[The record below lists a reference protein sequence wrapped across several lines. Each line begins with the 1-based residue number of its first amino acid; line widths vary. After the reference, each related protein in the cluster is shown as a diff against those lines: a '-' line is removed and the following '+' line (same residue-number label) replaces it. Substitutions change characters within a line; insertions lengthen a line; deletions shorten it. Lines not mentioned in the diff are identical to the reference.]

1 MCAAVGCSDRSSR
14 SKEAEDLIFIALSSY
29 FALGSASLGLW
40 FEISGQRTDR
50 GQNGS
55 FPTESYATH
64 GSGQIGWD
72 LKTGRQIPVLVN
84 QKRVDQIQLKP
95 MDQIEVLGCRFW
107 YLDHCLIA
115 CASGLPSD
123 LLIQNQRGSGMKYP
137 QLQPFRSEMVAK
149 ASKPPL
155 QEIGSFQLTPPG
167 APCVFAIESPPDSSE
182 PKPQTMASPA
192 GMIAISSLASAVS
205 GFLMNPSNPA
215 SLANGLVSAGITA
228 SAFAGWYGWNA
239 HRRKTL
245 EKQNRI
251 TQMNDYLAYLQK
263 KLKEIEDLRQAR
275 NDQFLKEKEVLLQVD
290 AQSRSVLSQVH
301 WKLPI
306 AMVRQNFGSL
316 DLPKIGWQMAST
328 ASRQAVDQLAAL
340 KLDCLGWQFLEQ
352 GSVLCLSHW
361 SLAQLHWLVLFY
373 AWQVWNESRRLAW
386 IGFKENQ
393 IPKLPCSFLEGKT
406 LCFEDVLDFLSCKS
420 KYPGIEWTILS
431 CRKLARQELGDKD
444 TLVDLYTR
452 PAQTDSL
459 YCSIF
464 PSTFP
469 YAHKMRQAS
478 FLVQEKRDQPDVRP
492 SCLSHQ
498 ICSDQS
504 NLLVEL
510 APGLFW
516 DLKQEGPHA
525 LIAGATGSGK
535 SEGLC
540 SILFQLAFQ
549 NKARALQYVL
559 IDFKGGSFST
569 PFVSLPHTAGVL
581 TNLTGAGIVRMEQA
595 LKMELD
601 RRQEAVSSYLHQ
613 HPGISGEIEV
623 CPDPVDG
630 KPFSE
635 IIICVDEFG
644 QLKSRYPEF
653 MKSLQ
658 ETARI
663 GRSLGVH
670 LILSTQKPAGLVD
683 EQIWAN
689 SKSRLCF
696 PVLDAADS
704 KEVLGH
710 DKAAHLSKSGQFY
723 LQCGNEIEKTG
734 RAFYLK
740 EPADGS
746 SILRQFDQ
754 TEGWKEINQIS
765 LQEAMRKTILAR
777 QEKRNWL
784 LVDDPRFTSERL
796 TGVLEDRLNRLEPFE
811 LIPSKTY
818 FLAGKQEAIEQAA
831 LLFAASWKEKAV
843 LAGFSSQALPQN
855 APFSMNAQ
863 ACFGQSLASLWQ
875 LEKSEQPILVIVK
888 LDQNVPLMLL
898 TRLSRL
904 TSITLL
910 VVCERIEFRQEKILA
925 LADYRMGCGLESRD
939 QCALLFEGKLSSLE
953 PAPIVHLLDQGK
965 VRRLVLGQH
974 YPKPILFALPQ
985 GFHRVLNQ
993 ARAEE
998 LFGNSLSGLV
1008 GVEAASQKP
1017 YVLENYTLTLA
1028 WSSAAGKKPA
1038 RQLAKRLQMEDPLLE
1053 LSPAPASRMLCLLD
1067 LSDQLDGTALL
1078 VQACK
1083 VGDVLYF
1090 GKGLSN
1096 FAYALQISMP
1106 LDVMGSAILIRKG
1119 LTVDLQPASL
1129 IDQEDEQENR

>member
-1 MCAAVGCSDRSSR
+1 
-14 SKEAEDLIFIALSSY
+14 
-29 FALGSASLGLW
+29 
-40 FEISGQRTDR
+40 
-50 GQNGS
+50 
-55 FPTESYATH
+55 
-64 GSGQIGWD
+64 
-72 LKTGRQIPVLVN
+72 
-84 QKRVDQIQLKP
+84 
-95 MDQIEVLGCRFW
+95 
-107 YLDHCLIA
+107 
-115 CASGLPSD
+115 
-123 LLIQNQRGSGMKYP
+123 MKHP
-137 QLQPFRSEMVAK
+137 RLQTFRSEMAAK
-149 ASKPPL
+149 ASKPPV
-155 QEIGSFQLTPPG
+155 QEAGSFQI
-167 APCVFAIESPPDSSE
+167 APTGGSCVFTIESPPDSSE

-192 GMIAISSLASAVS
+192 GMIAISSLASALS

-239 HRRKTL
+239 HRRKSL

-251 TQMNDYLAYLQK
+251 TQMNDYLAYLQQ

-275 NDQFLKEKEVLLQVD
+275 SDQFLKEKETLLQVD
-290 AQSRSVLSQVH
+290 AQSRSVFCQDH

-306 AMVRQNFGSL
+306 AMERQNFGSL

-328 ASRQAVDQLAAL
+328 ASRQAIDQLAAL
-340 KLDCLGWQFLEQ
+340 KLDCLGWRFLEQ

-361 SLAQLHWLVLFY
+361 PLVQLHWLALFY

-386 IGFKENQ
+386 IGFKESQ
-393 IPKLPCSFLEGKT
+393 IPKLPCSLLEGRV

-420 KYPGIEWTILS
+420 KYPKIEWTILS
-431 CRKLARQELGDKD
+431 RRKLARQELGPKD

-452 PAQTDSL
+452 LAQTDSL

-464 PSTFP
+464 PATFP
-469 YAHKMRQAS
+469 AANKMRQAS
-478 FLVQEKRDQPDVRP
+478 FLVEDKREQPDVRP
-492 SCLSHQ
+492 SCLKHQ
-498 ICSDQS
+498 NRSDQP

-549 NKARALQYVL
+549 NKARALQYIL

-601 RRQEAVSSYLHQ
+601 RRQEAVSSYLHH

-754 TEGWKEINQIS
+754 REGWKEISQIS
-765 LQEAMRKTILAR
+765 LQEAMRKTILSR
-777 QEKRNWL
+777 HEKRNWL

-796 TGVLEDRLNRLEPFE
+796 TGILEDLLNRLEPFE
-811 LIPSKTY
+811 LEPSKTY
-818 FLAGKQEAIEQAA
+818 FLAGRQEAIEQAA
-831 LLFAASWKEKAV
+831 LQFAAGWKGKAV
-843 LAGFSSQALPQN
+843 LVGISSKALPKN
-855 APFSMNAQ
+855 APFSMAAQ
-863 ACFGQSLASLWQ
+863 ACFDQSLASLWQ
-875 LEKSEQPILVIVK
+875 LEKSEQPILVIVR
-888 LDQNVPLMLL
+888 LDQNTPLPLM
-898 TRLSRL
+898 TRLSRQPN
-904 TSITLL
+904 ITLM
-910 VVCERIEFRQEKILA
+910 VVCECIEFRQEKILT
-925 LADYRMGCGLESRD
+925 LANYRMGCGLESRD
-939 QCALLFEGKLSSLE
+939 QCALLFEGKLSNPE
-953 PAPIVHLLDQGK
+953 PAPILHLLDQGK
-965 VRRLVLGQH
+965 IRRLVLGQLYVRRYRAFDRSKIRRLVLGQH
-974 YPKPILFALPQ
+974 YPESIFFELPQ
-985 GFHRVLNQ
+985 GFRRIIHQ
-993 ARAEE
+993 AHLED
-998 LFGNSLSGLV
+998 LFGNSLSGLI
-1008 GVEAASQKP
+1008 GLEAATQKP
-1017 YVLENYTLTLA
+1017 YILEKHTLTLA

-1038 RQLAKRLQMEDPLLE
+1038 HKLMERLQMEDPLLE
-1053 LSPAPASRMLCLLD
+1053 QSPSPAFGMLCLLD
-1067 LSDQLDGTALL
+1067 LSDQLDGASLL
-1078 VQACK
+1078 TQACK
-1083 VGDVLYF
+1083 TGDVIYF

-1106 LDVMGSAILIRKG
+1106 LDVMGSAVLIRKG

-1129 IDQEDEQENR
+1129 IDPEG